1 MKEHQALN
9 AIQPN
14 DFTAVDRLMREGIK
28 ENVFPGAVLLIA
40 CRGRLL
46 FHQAYGKAD
55 IFSGEPVTTDTIFDL
70 ASLTKPLATALC
82 TMKLVESGKLS
93 LGDRLGDRIA
103 VFSETDKA
111 EVTVGH
117 LLRHTAGLP
126 DYRPYYEVL
135 VGRPGQARRSHLLKL
150 LVEEKR
156 VTAIGGKTRYS
167 DIGFLL
173 LQQVV
178 ETVARKDLAALA
190 GEWFYA
196 PLQLETLHFPRMS
209 PPFPLVRY
217 ASTERCP
224 WRKRVLRGEV
234 HDDNA
239 WALGGVAGHA
249 GLFGTAGDVGGLCQ
263 FLLDA
268 WTGSADGGIFSPE
281 TVRLFL
287 ESQKPG
293 ERALGFDVPDP
304 ENPSCGGRFSPRAV
318 GHLGFTGT
326 SVWIDPKARLIVVL
340 LTNRVHPSRENQKI
354 RAFRPLLHDAAA
366 LAALG

>member
-1 MKEHQALN
+1 MHDGLQ
-9 AIQPN
+9 Q
-14 DFTAVDRLMREGIK
+14 G
-28 ENVFPGAVLLIA
+28 VFPGAVLLVA
-40 CRGRLL
+40 RNGRLL
-46 FHQAYGKAD
+46 FHEACGKAD
-55 IFSGEPVTTDTIFDL
+55 IFSGEDVTTETLFDL

-82 TMKLVESGKLS
+82 TMTLVDSGILR
-93 LGDRLGDRIA
+93 LDDRLGDRVA
-103 VFSETDKA
+103 AFAETDKA
-111 EVTVGH
+111 DVTVAH

-126 DYRPYYEVL
+126 EYRPYYEIL
-135 VGRPGQARRSHLLKL
+135 VGRPVQARRSHLQKL
-150 LVEEKR
+150 LVEERR
-156 VTAIGGKTRYS
+156 VTAVGEKTRYS
-167 DIGFLL
+167 DIGFLV

-178 ETVARKDLAALA
+178 ETVARKGLDALA
-190 GEWFYA
+190 RERIYA
-196 PLQLETLHFPRMS
+196 PLCLETLHFPRMS
-209 PPFPLVRY
+209 PPFALARY

-239 WALGGVAGHA
+239 WAMGGVAGHA
-249 GLFGTAGDVGGLCQ
+249 GLFGTAEEVWRLCQ

-268 WTGSADGGIFSPE
+268 WTGNEGAGIFSPKM
-281 TVRLFL
+281 VRFFL

-293 ERALGFDVPDP
+293 ERVLGFDIPDP
-304 ENPSCGGRFSPRAV
+304 VNPSCGSRFSSRAV

-326 SVWIDPKARLIVVL
+326 SVWIDPQALLIVVL